1 MQYILTE
8 EEYTKLTSKAEY
20 NKTIVLNT
28 FYKDRNH
35 YLQEELTS
43 LNRKYKELEDK
54 YNKLLVFGV
63 SSSNERLK
71 STHKG
76 K

>member
-8 EEYTKLTSKAEY
+8 EEYAKLASKEDY
-20 NKTIVLNT
+20 NKTIMLNT
-28 FYKDRNH
+28 FYKNRSH

-43 LNRKYKELEDK
+43 LSRKYKELEDK
-54 YNKLLVFGV
+54 YTKLLVFGV

-71 STHKG
+71 STQR
-76 K
+76 